1 MATVLAGPRIG
12 EHVACRRG
20 QSKCVVKFAI
30 AQLITNKPVTL
41 TGYLRF
47 PVAAGLFGPNV
58 EHAKR
63 LWFTRD
69 HLAMAQALGWDRVA
83 SFYIDLEAPVPP
95 SGIPKPG
102 PLQMHL
108 PDRLSEI
115 LPVGL
120 ICRSLG
126 ASGWAKVR
134 LRRARTER
142 LPFPKMLPDRTCR
155 RDVKL
160 DAIDPKW
167 KLPRPKPTGN
177 CSGDPV
183 NKPFDV
189 ITRRTILKFSEA
201 FLSGRRQRLPY
212 DAFGTPACPADPRAV
227 RL

>member
-12 EHVACRRG
+12 EHVACQRG

-47 PVAAGLFGPNV
+47 PVAAGLFRSNV

-83 SFYIDLEAPVPP
+83 SFYIDLEAPVLP

-108 PDRLSEI
+108 PDDHMRYAIIWFSLAGLRLI
-115 LPVGL
+115 AFAV
-120 ICRSLG
+120 
-126 ASGWAKVR
+126 W
-134 LRRARTER
+134 LR
-142 LPFPKMLPDRTCR
+142 
-155 RDVKL
+155 
-160 DAIDPKW
+160 
-167 KLPRPKPTGN
+167 
-177 CSGDPV
+177 
-183 NKPFDV
+183 
-189 ITRRTILKFSEA
+189 
-201 FLSGRRQRLPY
+201 GRM
-212 DAFGTPACPADPRAV
+212 PAPS
-227 RL
+227 

>member
-12 EHVACRRG
+12 EHVACQRG

-47 PVAAGLFGPNV
+47 PVTAGLFRSNV

-83 SFYIDLEAPVPP
+83 SFYIDLEALVPP

-108 PDRLSEI
+108 PDDHMRYAIIWFSLA
-115 LPVGL
+115 GL
-120 ICRSLG
+120 LLIAARPYACPFLMS
-126 ASGWAKVR
+126 ASGH
-134 LRRARTER
+134 L
-142 LPFPKMLPDRTCR
+142 
-155 RDVKL
+155 
-160 DAIDPKW
+160 
-167 KLPRPKPTGN
+167 
-177 CSGDPV
+177 
-183 NKPFDV
+183 
-189 ITRRTILKFSEA
+189 
-201 FLSGRRQRLPY
+201 
-212 DAFGTPACPADPRAV
+212 
-227 RL
+227 